1 MALEEPEGAFYASSG
16 TITKRQ
22 TELRR
27 VRRATHPRPPDPRDP
42 GAIRAGSGNGTRAR
56 LREEAAE
63 ALMTQ
68 KVQTFYE
75 QAMQQLT
82 PHERAELADLLADQE
97 ELDLY
102 WHG

>member
-1 MALEEPEGAFYASSG
+1 
-16 TITKRQ
+16 
-22 TELRR
+22 
-27 VRRATHPRPPDPRDP
+27 
-42 GAIRAGSGNGTRAR
+42 
-56 LREEAAE
+56 
-63 ALMTQ
+63 MTQ

-102 WHG
+102 WRGELQRRTAEIDAGRATFVSEEELDRRLQRTLDEH